1 MVDIMAVVAVSLD
14 ALCLAHCMHAHA
26 ENVCLKQIA
35 TSTHQSPFHA
45 YTVHGV
51 TCVIP
56 HADQPC
62 DATVCV
68 SADPTVI
75 AKHQPMIWGT
85 DRIQSGYAA
94 ITSRPSYAKPSY
106 VLTFNEPNYAFGGG
120 TPTNVVDPVTAA
132 NLWPQLIAQYDPL
145 GIQLIAPSAI
155 DCAGDGNCKNTGTA
169 VGWLT
174 TFRDVKPPP
183 PPLLLI
189 GPC

>member
-1 MVDIMAVVAVSLD
+1 
-14 ALCLAHCMHAHA
+14 
-26 ENVCLKQIA
+26 
-35 TSTHQSPFHA
+35 
-45 YTVHGV
+45 
-51 TCVIP
+51 
-56 HADQPC
+56 
-62 DATVCV
+62 
-68 SADPTVI
+68 
-75 AKHQPMIWGT
+75 MIWGT

-94 ITSRPSYAKPSY
+94 ITSRPSYAKPGY

-174 TFRDVKPPP
+174 TFRDVSLCSCLVLSVVIVICILACMTVH
-183 PPLLLI
+183 PLY
-189 GPC
+189 